1 MNTPIKTLQDY
12 KVKDISLAQAGR
24 KIIDMAEPEM
34 PGLMALRREF
44 GSKKPLKGSRI
55 AGCLHMTT
63 QTAVLIETLQE
74 LGASV
79 RWSSCNI
86 FSTEDP
92 AAAAVAAAGTPVF
105 AWKGETPREYDWC
118 IEQTLYWPDGSPP
131 NLLLDDGGDLTAIV
145 HRDYPEIL
153 KDLLGL
159 SEETTTGV
167 NRLYQM
173 EERGELGCP
182 AMNVNDSCTKSKF
195 DNVYGCR
202 ESLLDGLKRAT
213 DIMIAGKVAVV
224 AGYGGVGKGC
234 AQSLKGMGARVVITE
249 IDPICALQASME
261 GFEVTTMEEMAPV
274 GDIFITATGCRDV
287 IRREHVDAM
296 KDMAI
301 VGNIGHFDL
310 EIDVAALFED
320 PTLKIENIRSQVD
333 QVVYPDGKRIILL
346 AQGRLLNLGCATG
359 HPSFVMSA
367 SFSNQVLAQIEL
379 FRKSGAYEN
388 KVYVLPKALDE
399 KVARLHLEHLGVKLT
414 RLTPYQA
421 EYMDLPAAGPFKP
434 DYYRY

>member
-1 MNTPIKTLQDY
+1 MRVT
-12 KVKDISLAQAGR
+12 
-24 KIIDMAEPEM
+24 AE
-34 PGLMALRREF
+34 
-44 GSKKPLKGSRI
+44 
-55 AGCLHMTT
+55 
-63 QTAVLIETLQE
+63 
-74 LGASV
+74 
-79 RWSSCNI
+79 W
-86 FSTEDP
+86 
-92 AAAAVAAAGTPVF
+92 
-105 AWKGETPREYDWC
+105 
-118 IEQTLYWPDGSPP
+118 
-131 NLLLDDGGDLTAIV
+131 
-145 HRDYPEIL
+145 
-153 KDLLGL
+153 
-159 SEETTTGV
+159 
-167 NRLYQM
+167 
-173 EERGELGCP
+173 
-182 AMNVNDSCTKSKF
+182 
-195 DNVYGCR
+195 
-202 ESLLDGLKRAT
+202 
-213 DIMIAGKVAVV
+213 
-224 AGYGGVGKGC
+224 GKGC

-414 RLTPYQA
+414 RLTPHQA